1 MTKIKVLFSFVLI
14 SVLFLNG
21 FVYSQYP
28 PPSANF
34 RIFPSSTTQTE
45 PIVCI
50 SPLNSMI
57 MFGSSYT
64 INTSSGFISVGVY
77 ISTNGGYNW
86 FGSDTCKGQN
96 IQNYG
101 GDPGVSIDKNGT
113 FIITH
118 IGKPSV
124 IAGVYSH
131 YSTNMGANW
140 SSAYTITNLQPEDK
154 GSSTTDNSPTSPFY
168 GRTYAVWV
176 NLTSSPPT
184 VQCSYSTNSG
194 ANWTSAQNV
203 NPSPPQ
209 RCTGGYIETG
219 KDGTVYICWAGAS
232 GTFPFP
238 SQYAGFG
245 ISTNGGVNWSVNQ
258 NIYPV
263 SGIEPTIQ
271 QKSNIRVNSIPR
283 FDIDKTGGLRN
294 GWIYMVSAEKGTGAD
309 SADIYLHRSSNNG
322 LNWSSG
328 IRVNQDA
335 HNNGKISYCPAICV
349 DSTGAVNVLF
359 YDDRNT
365 TSDSAEV
372 ILARSK
378 DGGNSW
384 TEFIVS
390 SHKFKPKPIAGA
402 VSNYQGDFI
411 SIISNGNKLFTYWMD
426 DYSGIYQCWS
436 SIIDLNTIGIRKI
449 ESEIPT
455 TFGLSQNYPNP
466 FNPNTNIKYQIPKD
480 GFVTLK
486 VYDILGHLVAT
497 LVNQEQTSGTY
508 ETQFSVSQ
516 FSDNQI
522 ASGTYFYKLEYVTK
536 NGKSFSQTKRLVVL
550 K

>member
-1 MTKIKVLFSFVLI
+1 MNKVKFSYSLALIVILFFAE
-14 SVLFLNG
+14 FA
-21 FVYSQYP
+21 FSQYP
-28 PPSANF
+28 PPSTNF
-34 RIFPSSTTQTE
+34 RIFPSTTTQTE

-50 SPLNSMI
+50 SPLNRLI

-140 SSAYTITNLQPEDK
+140 SNAYTISSQQPEDK
-154 GSSTTDNSPTSPFY
+154 GSSTTDNSPSSLYY
-168 GRTYAVWV
+168 GRTYAAWV
-176 NLTSSPPT
+176 NLNTTPPT
-184 VQCSYSTNSG
+184 VQCSHSTNSG
-194 ANWTSAQNV
+194 VSWSAAKNV

-219 KDGTVYICWAGAS
+219 KDGTVYISWAGAS

-238 SQYAGFG
+238 SQYAGFAF
-245 ISTNGGVNWSVNQ
+245 STNGDSTWTVYQ
-258 NIYPV
+258 NIYSI

-283 FDIDKTGGLRN
+283 FDIDKTGGPRN
-294 GWIYMVSAEKGTGAD
+294 GWIYMVSAEKGAGAD
-309 SADIYLHRSSNNG
+309 SADIILHRSSNNG
-322 LNWSSG
+322 LNWTSG

-335 HNNGKISYCPAICV
+335 HNNGKTSYCPAICV
-349 DSTGAVNVLF
+349 DSTGAVNILF

-372 ILARSK
+372 LLARSK
-378 DGGNSW
+378 DGGNTW
-384 TEFIVS
+384 TEFKVS
-390 SHKFKPKPIAGA
+390 SHKFKPKPIAGT

-411 SIISNGNKLFTYWMD
+411 SIISSGNKLFTYWMD

-436 SIIDLNTIGIRKI
+436 SVIDLNTIGIRKI
-449 ESEIPT
+449 ESEIPSS
-455 TFGLSQNYPNP
+455 FELSQNYPNP
-466 FNPNTNIKYQIPKD
+466 FNPVTKINFTLPND
-480 GFVTLK
+480 GFANLK
-486 VYDILGHLVAT
+486 IYDIRGIEVASP
-497 LVNQEQTSGTY
+497 VNEELNSGKY
-508 ETQFSVSQ
+508 EITF
-516 FSDNQI
+516 NAANL

-536 NGKSFSQTKRLVVL
+536 NGNKFSQTKKLVVL

>member
-1 MTKIKVLFSFVLI
+1 MNTRKIFYRIALAVILIFS
-14 SVLFLNG
+14 G
-21 FVYSQYP
+21 TAYSQYP
-28 PPSANF
+28 APSASF
-34 RIFPSSTTQTE
+34 RIFPSTTTQTE

-50 SPLNSMI
+50 SPLNRLI

-77 ISTNGGYNW
+77 VSTNGGYNW

-140 SSAYTITNLQPEDK
+140 SSAYTISNLQPEDK
-154 GSSTTDNSPTSPFY
+154 GSSTTDNSPTSPYY

-176 NLTSSPPT
+176 NLTVSPPV

-194 ANWTSAQNV
+194 ANWTSPQNV
-203 NPSPPQ
+203 VTNPPQ
-209 RCTGGYIETG
+209 RCSGGYIETG
-219 KDGTVYICWAGAS
+219 VDGTVYVCWAGAS
-232 GTFPFP
+232 PTFPFP
-238 SQYAGFG
+238 SQYAGFAT
-245 ISTNGGVNWSVNQ
+245 STNGGVNWNFTN
-258 NIYPV
+258 NIYTL

-283 FDIDKTGGLRN
+283 FDIDKTGGARN

-309 SADIYLHRSSNNG
+309 SADIILHRSSNNG
-322 LNWSSG
+322 ANWSAG

-335 HNNGKISYCPAICV
+335 HNNGKIQYCPAICV
-349 DSTGAVNVLF
+349 DSTGAVNVLY

-372 ILARSK
+372 ILSRSR
-378 DGGNSW
+378 DGGNTW
-384 TEFIVS
+384 TEFTVS
-390 SHKFKPKPIAGA
+390 SHRFKPKPIAGA

-411 SIISNGNKLFTYWMD
+411 TVISAGNKLFTYWMD

-436 SIIDLNTIGIRKI
+436 SIIDINTIGIRKI
-449 ESEIPT
+449 ESEIPNK
-455 TFGLSQNYPNP
+455 FVLSQNYPNP
-466 FNPNTNIKYQIPKD
+466 FNPATTISFSLPERGFTILKIFDIRGKEISAPVKEELGTGKY
-480 GFVTLK
+480 
-486 VYDILGHLVAT
+486 
-497 LVNQEQTSGTY
+497 E
-508 ETQFSVSQ
+508 VS
-516 FSDNQI
+516 FNAANL
-522 ASGTYFYKLEYVTK
+522 ASGTYFYRLEFINK
-536 NGKSFSQTKRLVVL
+536 NGNKFSQTKKLVVL